1 MTLEEGGGGWE
12 LYAGVGEGEHWGIS
26 WGAGQTSTPTQ
37 EAPNSVSTV
46 WQSLGGLQ
54 PPAWTQLGYEG
65 SSSNLTDGWSLPA
78 ARMGP

>member
-1 MTLEEGGGGWE
+1 MGGSCMLVWGRGSTGGS
-12 LYAGVGEGEHWGIS
+12 LG
-26 WGAGQTSTPTQ
+26 GAGQTSTPTQ

-46 WQSLGGLQ
+46 WQSLDGLQ

-65 SSSNLTDGWSLPA
+65 SSPNLTDSWSLPA